1 MGKEGEKS
9 RRKVFT
15 SYRYII
21 LRRGEISME
30 ELTDIEKGI
39 ISDVEERLYM
49 IGVDYFRSAKDIQ
62 VTILRRIEDLLK
74 DLETM

>member
-1 MGKEGEKS
+1 M
-9 RRKVFT
+9 RP
-15 SYRYII
+15 
-21 LRRGEISME
+21 
-30 ELTDIEKGI
+30 LTDIEKGI

-62 VTILRRIEDLLK
+62 MTILKRIDDLLK